1 MPFHILR
8 DDDDSLDVDLIL
20 DFSFFEKQHP
30 LPSSKKKNI
39 KTYSIQIDKIT
50 DDWNMISS
58 NYKAGLSKA
67 LSQRK
72 RKKIALIPFTKEE
85 KDINLAKEAIIEV
98 LEKEPSLDI
107 TLIVNKTKDPL
118 PTMEDI
124 HSFLDEE
131 KLLICHLNEDEIL
144 QKKEK
149 RIFRPRVLRTIQTYS
164 LKDDKDQEIPKED
177 VTFSDKLFEY
187 IKERDMTSHD
197 FYKAVNI
204 DRKLFSK
211 MQSKDYVPSKK
222 TALACCIALRLNEE
236 ESKDLL
242 SYAGYTFSRSDNA
255 DCIILY
261 CIKKRTYDC
270 MLIDQIMEMNGV
282 DQKYYFFN

>member
-8 DDDDSLDVDLIL
+8 DDDDSLEVDLIL
-20 DFSFFEKQHP
+20 DFSFSDKQHS
-30 LPSSKKKNI
+30 LSSSKKKNI
-39 KTYSIQIDKIT
+39 QTYSIQIDKIT
-50 DDWNMISS
+50 DDWNKISS
-58 NYKAGLSKA
+58 SYKAGLSKV
-67 LSQRK
+67 LSQGK
-72 RKKIALIPFTKEE
+72 RIALIPFTNEE
-85 KDINLAKEAIIEV
+85 KDINLAKEAIIDV
-98 LEKEPSLDI
+98 LEKEPGLDI
-107 TLIVNKTKDPL
+107 TLIVNKTKDSL

-177 VTFSDKLFEY
+177 VTFSNKLFEY

-261 CIKKRTYDC
+261 CIKKGTYDC
-270 MLIDQIMEMNGV
+270 MLIDQLSLIHI
-282 DQKYYFFN
+282 

>member
-8 DDDDSLDVDLIL
+8 DDDDSLEVDLIL
-20 DFSFFEKQHP
+20 DFSFSDKQHS
-30 LPSSKKKNI
+30 LSSSKKKNI
-39 KTYSIQIDKIT
+39 QTYSIQIDKIT
-50 DDWNMISS
+50 DDWNKISS
-58 NYKAGLSKA
+58 SYKAGLSKV
-67 LSQRK
+67 LSQGK
-72 RKKIALIPFTKEE
+72 RIALIPFTKEE
-85 KDINLAKEAIIEV
+85 KDINLAKEAIIDV
-98 LEKEPSLDI
+98 LEKEPGLDI
-107 TLIVNKTKDPL
+107 TLIVNKTKDSL

-177 VTFSDKLFEY
+177 ITFSNKLFEY

-236 ESKDLL
+236 EAKDLL
-242 SYAGYTFSRSDNA
+242 SYAGYTFSRSDSA

-261 CIKKRTYDC
+261 CIKKGTYDC

>member
-8 DDDDSLDVDLIL
+8 DDDDSLEVDLIL
-20 DFSFFEKQHP
+20 DFSFSDKQHS
-30 LPSSKKKNI
+30 LSSSKKKNI
-39 KTYSIQIDKIT
+39 QTYSIQIDKIT
-50 DDWNMISS
+50 DDWNKISS
-58 NYKAGLSKA
+58 SYKAGLSKV
-67 LSQRK
+67 LSQGK
-72 RKKIALIPFTKEE
+72 RIALIPFTNEE
-85 KDINLAKEAIIEV
+85 KDINLAKEAIIDV
-98 LEKEPSLDI
+98 LEKEPGLDI
-107 TLIVNKTKDPL
+107 TLIVNKTKDSL

-177 VTFSDKLFEY
+177 ITFSNKLFEY

-211 MQSKDYVPSKK
+211 MQSKDYAPSKK

-261 CIKKRTYDC
+261 CIKKGTYDC